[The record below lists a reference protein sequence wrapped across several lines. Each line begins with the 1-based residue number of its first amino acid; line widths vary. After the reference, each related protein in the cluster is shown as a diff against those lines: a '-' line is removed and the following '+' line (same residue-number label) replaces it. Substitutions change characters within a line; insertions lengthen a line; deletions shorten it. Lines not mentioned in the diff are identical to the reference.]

1 MAFTTQ
7 SITSGDTNTVITF
20 TGCSSAVI
28 TNSHTTDDILV
39 DLWISGTGSTFTD
52 RTCDYNND
60 PTITHDNDDGK
71 IVAGMPVS
79 GTGIPDGATVASVT
93 SNTEFELSAST
104 TGGVVTNGTLT
115 FIKDI
120 NRASVGAVY
129 INLASG
135 IAGYATGETGAMV
148 IDNGSGSAS
157 PASTAAFLNE
167 RIYKTDGTFI
177 GRCTAITT
185 TALTVGGGIETMLAN
200 NDEIY
205 TGNRYYLLNN
215 VVIPNG
221 ASLRLDGNEVNF
233 NTNNFSLLAT
243 ASVAGI
249 DIIFR

>member
-1 MAFTTQ
+1 MPFSTQ
-7 SITSGDTNTVITF
+7 SITSGATNTVITF
-20 TGCSSAVI
+20 TGCDTAVI
-28 TNSHTTDDILV
+28 SNTHATDSTTV

-52 RTCDYNND
+52 TTCDYNND
-60 PTITHDNDDGK
+60 PTITHDNDGGK
-71 IVAGMPVS
+71 IVVGMPVS

-93 SNTEFELSAST
+93 SDTEFELSAST
-104 TGGVVTNGTLT
+104 TGGAVTNGTLT

-167 RIYKTDGTFI
+167 RVYKTDGTFI
-177 GRCTAITT
+177 GKCTAITT
-185 TALTVGGGIETMLAN
+185 TALTVGGGIETMVAN
-200 NDEIY
+200 NDEVY
-205 TGNRYYLLNN
+205 LGNRYYLLNN

-221 ASLRLDGNEVNF
+221 TSLKLEGDEINF
-233 NTNNFSLLAT
+233 DTNNFVLLAT
-243 ASVAGI
+243 ANVAGL

>member
-1 MAFTTQ
+1 MPFSTQ
-7 SITSGDTNTVITF
+7 SITSGATNTVITF
-20 TGCSSAVI
+20 TGCDTAVI
-28 TNSHTTDDILV
+28 SNTHATDSTTV

-52 RTCDYNND
+52 GTCDYNDD

-71 IVAGMPVS
+71 IVSGMPVS

-93 SNTEFELSAST
+93 SNKSFELSAST
-104 TGGVVTNGTLT
+104 TGGSVINGTLT
-115 FIKDI
+115 FITDI

-167 RIYKTDGTFI
+167 RVYKTDGTFI
-177 GRCTAITT
+177 GKCTAITT
-185 TALTVGGGIETMLAN
+185 TALTVGGGIETMVAN
-200 NDEIY
+200 NDEVY
-205 TGNRYYLLNN
+205 LGNRYYLLNN

-221 ASLRLDGNEVNF
+221 ASLKLEGDEINF
-233 NTNNFSLLAT
+233 NTNNFVLMAT
-243 ASVAGI
+243 ASVAGL

>member
-1 MAFTTQ
+1 
-7 SITSGDTNTVITF
+7 TSGATNTVITF
-20 TGCSSAVI
+20 TSCDTAVI
-28 TNSHTTDDILV
+28 TNTHATASTTV

-52 RTCDYNND
+52 GTCDYNND
-60 PTITHDNDDGK
+60 PTITHDNDGGK
-71 IVAGMPVS
+71 IVVGMPVS

-93 SNTEFELSAST
+93 SETEFELSAST
-104 TGGVVTNGTLT
+104 TDGAVTNGTLT

-135 IAGYATGETGAMV
+135 LAGYATGETGAMV

-167 RIYKTDGTFI
+167 RVYKTDGTFI
-177 GRCTAITT
+177 GKCTAITT
-185 TALTVGGGIETMLAN
+185 TALTVGGGIETMVAN
-200 NDEIY
+200 NDEVY
-205 TGNRYYLLNN
+205 LGNRYYLLNN

-221 ASLRLDGNEVNF
+221 TSLKLEGDEINF
-233 NTNNFSLLAT
+233 DTNNFVLLAT
-243 ASVAGI
+243 ASVAGL